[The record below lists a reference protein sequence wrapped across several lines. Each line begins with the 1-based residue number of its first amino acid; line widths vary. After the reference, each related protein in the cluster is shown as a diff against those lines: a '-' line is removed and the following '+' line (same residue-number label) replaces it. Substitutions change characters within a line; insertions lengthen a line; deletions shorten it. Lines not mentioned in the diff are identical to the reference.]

1 MRLTLAA
8 VGRARAGPEREMV
21 DDYLTRA
28 ARTGRGV
35 GLTVARLVE
44 VEAKGGSGPA
54 GEADALRRAIP
65 DGACLVC
72 LDERGRTLSS
82 PDLARLIADWRDV
95 GQRDAAF
102 VLGGADGLDRTLV
115 AEADLVLS
123 LGPMVWPHMLARV
136 MVAEQLY
143 RAASILAGTPYHRD

>member
-21 DDYLTRA
+21 ADYLARA

-35 GLTVARLVE
+35 GLTEARLVE
-44 VEAKGGSGPA
+44 VEAKGGGGPA
-54 GEADALRRAIP
+54 AEADALRRAIP
-65 DGACLVC
+65 GGACLVC

-82 PDLARLIADWRDV
+82 PDFARRIAGWRDA
-95 GQRDAAF
+95 GRRDSAF
-102 VLGGADGLDRTLV
+102 VIGGADGLDPALLG
-115 AEADLVLS
+115 EADLALS
-123 LGPMVWPHMLARV
+123 LGAMVWPHMLARV

>member
-28 ARTGRGV
+28 ARTGRGI
-35 GLTVARLVE
+35 GLTEARLVE
-44 VEAKGGSGPA
+44 VEPKAASGPA

-82 PDLARLIADWRDV
+82 PDLARRIAGWRDA